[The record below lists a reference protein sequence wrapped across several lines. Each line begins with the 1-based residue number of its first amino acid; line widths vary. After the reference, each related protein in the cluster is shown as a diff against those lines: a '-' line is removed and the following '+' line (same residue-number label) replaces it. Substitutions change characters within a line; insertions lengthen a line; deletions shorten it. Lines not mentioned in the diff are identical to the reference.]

1 MTQTEFEPGLTSL
14 KAQKKHPLSYSIKL
28 TPDSQCDVWKGTPLL
43 IRSQGLCNIRL
54 YHAKIQR
61 ISEAQDHN

>member
-1 MTQTEFEPGLTSL
+1 MTQTEFEPGLTGL
-14 KAQKKHPLSYSIKL
+14 KAQKKHPFPYSIKL
-28 TPDSQCDVWKGTPLL
+28 TPDSPCDVWKGSPPL

-61 ISEAQDHN
+61 ISEAQYHN